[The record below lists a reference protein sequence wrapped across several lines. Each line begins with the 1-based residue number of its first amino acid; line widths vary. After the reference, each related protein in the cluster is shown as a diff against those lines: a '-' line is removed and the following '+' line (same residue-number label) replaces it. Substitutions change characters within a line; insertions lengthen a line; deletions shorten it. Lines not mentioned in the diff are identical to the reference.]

1 MEYRGWAFG
10 HQSLYI
16 KLLKWMNGWLLILIS
31 WKWKLLQYIK
41 GTLTVQKSALGCIAS
56 PDLSDPPWN
65 TSVQKSKIQNSYIY
79 IFSSWSGKKLMLP
92 WNWYIGKLH
101 LKLNHFQWWYTLFKG
116 QNCEVLLLAFAEI
129 EQSSNNLLS
138 LALNIQLIK
147 RKQSKSKRS
156 TIRN

>member
-1 MEYRGWAFG
+1 MISRHLSSFCWCWPLRNNLQKGNRCSQAMEYRGWAFG

-56 PDLSDPPWN
+56 PHLSDLPWN
-65 TSVQKSKIQNSYIY
+65 TSLQKSKIQNSYIY

-101 LKLNHFQWWYTLFKG
+101 LELNNF
-116 QNCEVLLLAFAEI
+116 EE
-129 EQSSNNLLS
+129 
-138 LALNIQLIK
+138 LIIIWCA
-147 RKQSKSKRS
+147 S
-156 TIRN
+156 